1 MSALTMRH
9 YHRAYKHHN
18 SSGIVIDHLNV
29 DQLTGLE
36 LIKKGLLDLARL
48 LPVCV
53 LAGRLLA
60 HLAVQHSLHRDCQNG
75 TNLPLGI
82 TSFEN

>member
-1 MSALTMRH
+1 MSALSPRH
-9 YHRAYKHHN
+9 YHRAYKYLN
-18 SSGIVIDHLNV
+18 IYIIQSLNV

-36 LIKKGLLDLARL
+36 LIKKRLLDLAGL

-60 HLAVQHSLHRDCQNG
+60 HLAVQHSLHRDY
-75 TNLPLGI
+75 
-82 TSFEN
+82 

>member
-1 MSALTMRH
+1 M
-9 YHRAYKHHN
+9 YQ
-18 SSGIVIDHLNV
+18 LNV

-36 LIKKGLLDLARL
+36 LIKKRLLDLAGL

-60 HLAVQHSLHRDCQNG
+60 HLAVQHSLHRD
-75 TNLPLGI
+75 
-82 TSFEN
+82 F

>member
-1 MSALTMRH
+1 MSVLAPRH
-9 YHRAYKHHN
+9 YHRAFKYLDN
-18 SSGIVIDHLNV
+18 TNVVIHHLNV

-36 LIKKGLLDLARL
+36 LIKKRLLDLAGL

-60 HLAVQHSLHRDCQNG
+60 HLAVQHSLHNDY
-75 TNLPLGI
+75 
-82 TSFEN
+82 

>member
-1 MSALTMRH
+1 MSVIAPRH
-9 YHRAYKHHN
+9 YHPAYKHLN
-18 SSGIVIDHLNV
+18 SSGIVTSQLNV

-60 HLAVQHSLHRDCQNG
+60 HLAVQHSLHRDY
-75 TNLPLGI
+75 
-82 TSFEN
+82 

>member
-1 MSALTMRH
+1 MSVLAPRH
-9 YHRAYKHHN
+9 YHRAYKHLD
-18 SSGIVIDHLNV
+18 SSGIVIYHLNV

-36 LIKKGLLDLARL
+36 LIKKRLLDLAGL

-60 HLAVQHSLHRDCQNG
+60 HLAVQHSLHRDY
-75 TNLPLGI
+75 
-82 TSFEN
+82 

>member
-1 MSALTMRH
+1 MSVLAPRH
-9 YHRAYKHHN
+9 YHQAYKDFN
-18 SSGIVIDHLNV
+18 SSSVVIYPLNV

-36 LIKKGLLDLARL
+36 LIKKRLLDLARL

-60 HLAVQHSLHRDCQNG
+60 HLAVQHSLHRDY
-75 TNLPLGI
+75 
-82 TSFEN
+82 